1 MKINEL
7 IQELNKLPQNLEV
20 YLWVNGSRI
29 AVNSVDDSFTE
40 EGIVDI
46 NGEDTYNPQGEYK

>member
-29 AVNSVDDSFTE
+29 AVNSVDDSFIE
-40 EGIVDI
+40 EGLVDI
-46 NGEDTYNPQGEYK
+46 NGEDTHNPHGEYK